1 MFTSHPSLRN
11 WVTSYSVWTP
21 WGSQKANVWGNVA
34 MHFKKNQLL
43 RSGEKIYYR
52 TLQRQTHPSRL
63 ETARSGV
70 PLAAGLHPARPLRGC
85 PLHQAQPVSRRS
97 RGSLALALPPGW
109 DRIWQPGL
117 CTSILNISFLSE
129 ANRAFPY
136 LNANFLVKNPP
147 LLTRDWK
154 SFKSQM

>member
-1 MFTSHPSLRN
+1 MFTTHSSLRN
-11 WVTSYSVWTP
+11 WVTSSAWAP
-21 WGSQKANVWGNVA
+21 QGSQKASVWGNVA

-43 RSGEKIYYR
+43 RSGEKIYYWA
-52 TLQRQTHPSRL
+52 LQGKHAPAGWRLRGTGSRWPRWPPP
-63 ETARSGV
+63 TR
-70 PLAAGLHPARPLRGC
+70 PARGR
-85 PLHQAQPVSRRS
+85 PLHEAGPGRLRS
-97 RGSLALALPPGW
+97 RGSRALALPPGW